1 MSQIPADLRYSEEH
15 EWVRVDGDRV
25 TVGIT
30 DYAQDALGDVVFVDL
45 PEPGTQLEV
54 GQAFGEVEST
64 KSVSDLYAPVA
75 GTVAQRNEAL
85 EANPEL
91 VNSSPYDQGWMVVLE
106 VSDAGVLDQL
116 LDAEGYERLL
126 EET

>member
-30 DYAQDALGDVVFVDL
+30 DYAQDALGDVLFVDL